1 LSENGKSRT
10 WRELAQVLFARWPA
24 LVLIIAALTIGT
36 YYACTYATRLYRSN
50 VTLCIA
56 CGEKPLDAVA
66 ANPEVLAQSDR
77 VLART
82 YALIAE
88 PELRH
93 RWTEGHRADGAAA
106 DRQLHNEL
114 DAAAERFLTGTH
126 ADRQAFQR
134 FCSRV
139 QSETYSS
146 GAQAGSAVIRI
157 SVDAPAPPSNA
168 QLTAETLAQVF
179 ADRLCELQEE
189 QPRQAT
195 SLVLLDGPCL
205 PDPSRPV
212 WPIRWL
218 FTLVAA
224 AIGLTIATGYA
235 ALARRFD
242 HTLSSTCDVERFI
255 ALPVLGSV
263 RRRRG
268 GLM

>member
-1 LSENGKSRT
+1 LSENGKTRT

-50 VTLCIA
+50 VTLCVA

-66 ANPEVLAQSDR
+66 ANPQVLAHSDC

-88 PELRH
+88 PDLRH
-93 RWTEGHRADGAAA
+93 RWTEAYRADGAT
-106 DRQLHNEL
+106 DPQLRNEL
-114 DAAAERFLTGTH
+114 DAVAERFLTGTH
-126 ADRQAFQR
+126 ADRQAFRR

-139 QSETYSS
+139 QSETFSS
-146 GAQAGSAVIRI
+146 GAQADSAMIRI

-179 ADRLCELQEE
+179 ADRLCELQAE
-189 QPRQAT
+189 QPHQT
-195 SLVLLDGPCL
+195 TPLVLLDGPCL

-218 FTLVAA
+218 FTLIAA
-224 AIGLTIATGYA
+224 AVGLIVATSYA
-235 ALARRFD
+235 ALAHRFD
-242 HTLSSTCDVERFI
+242 HTLGSTCDVERFI

-268 GLM
+268 GLI